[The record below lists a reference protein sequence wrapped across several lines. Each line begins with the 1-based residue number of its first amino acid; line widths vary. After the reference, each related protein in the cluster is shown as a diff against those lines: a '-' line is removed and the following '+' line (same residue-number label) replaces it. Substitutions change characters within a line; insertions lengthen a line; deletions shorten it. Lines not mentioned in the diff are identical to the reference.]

1 MDYLFVYGTLMKTA
15 NNGMSR
21 FLHAHAEFI
30 GNAHIYGKLYDLEGY
45 PGAVASNNPSERVH
59 GNIFKIKDAQAVFK
73 VLDDY
78 EGIGDGNPN
87 AYEYV
92 RTQVTA
98 FLDDGTKVTTWF
110 YAYNFPTEHL
120 RLIPSGK
127 YSNI

>member
-1 MDYLFVYGTLMKTA
+1 MDYLFVYGTLMKTV

-21 FLHAHAEFI
+21 FLHSNSDFI
-30 GNAHIYGKLYDLEGY
+30 GNAYIHGKLYDLEGY
-45 PGAVASNNPSERVH
+45 PGAVASENPSERVY
-59 GNIFKIKDAQAVFK
+59 GNIFKIKDTKSVFK

-87 AYEYV
+87 DYEYV

-98 FLDDGTKVTTWF
+98 FLEDGTEVITWF

-120 RLIPSGK
+120 RLISSGR
-127 YSNI
+127 YL